1 MRVSGKVVVVTGA
14 GSGIGRE
21 LVVALLAQGARV
33 AAVDL
38 KEEGL
43 EGLVAS
49 SQGGEG
55 LSTHQLDV
63 TDRRAVR
70 ALPEEV
76 IAHHGAVDV
85 VINNAGI
92 IQPFERVHELS
103 DEVIERTM
111 DVNFYGTLWMVRA
124 FLPHLLE
131 RPEAYLVNVASMGAF
146 LPVPGQAIYGASKA
160 AVKLMTEGLYA
171 ELMETSVRVSLV
183 MPGAVATDIAANSG
197 VSMNDADGGSE
208 PDEGY
213 HALAADKAAAII
225 LEGIED
231 EDLHILVGSDA
242 RLMQLANRIAP
253 KSSIRLIQR
262 KMRDLLGDA

>member
-1 MRVSGKVVVVTGA
+1 MEVSGKVVVVTGA
-14 GSGIGRE
+14 ASGIGRA
-21 LVVALLAQGARV
+21 LVEALLAKGARV

-38 KEEGL
+38 KVEALEE
-43 EGLVAS
+43 LVARINA
-49 SQGGEG
+49 GER
-55 LSTHQLDV
+55 LSTHELDI
-63 TDRRAVR
+63 TDRAAVR
-70 ALPEEV
+70 ALPAEV
-76 IAHHGAVDV
+76 VAHHGAVDG

-92 IQPFERVHELS
+92 IQPFDRVHELS

-111 DVNFYGTLWMVRA
+111 DVNFFGTVWMVRA
-124 FLPHLLE
+124 FLPILLQ

-171 ELMETSVRVSLV
+171 ELMETAVKVSLV

-197 VSMNDADGGSE
+197 VTMGDGEEGGE
-208 PDEGY
+208 AGEGY
-213 HALAADKAAAII
+213 QALAADKAAEII

-231 EDLHILVGSDA
+231 ERLHILVGSDA

-253 KSSIRLIQR
+253 KGSIRLIQR

>member
-1 MRVSGKVVVVTGA
+1 MEVSGKVVVVTGA
-14 GSGIGRE
+14 ASGIGRA
-21 LVVALLAQGARV
+21 LVEALLTKGARV

-38 KEEGL
+38 KVEALEE
-43 EGLVAS
+43 LVARFNA
-49 SQGGEG
+49 GER
-55 LSTHQLDV
+55 LSTHELDI
-63 TDRRAVR
+63 TDRAAVR
-70 ALPEEV
+70 ALPAEV
-76 IAHHGAVDV
+76 VAHHGAVDG

-111 DVNFYGTLWMVRA
+111 DVNFFGTVWMVRA
-124 FLPHLLE
+124 FLPLLLQ

-171 ELMETSVRVSLV
+171 ELMETPVKVSLV

-197 VSMNDADGGSE
+197 VTMGEGGE
-208 PDEGY
+208 AGEGY
-213 HALAADKAAAII
+213 QALAADKAAEII

-231 EDLHILVGSDA
+231 ERLHILVGSDA

-253 KSSIRLIQR
+253 KGSIRLIQR